1 LQSKAL
7 ISPQEA
13 QCFQKMNFTFN
24 QRAEGSFPEA
34 SMVHRLKSIGFPQRE
49 QVWDRLNSS
58 EKISFSLPHS
68 GQVQMKELK
77 FLSSWN
83 PGQCVGVLVFC
94 GMLILLFF

>member
-1 LQSKAL
+1 
-7 ISPQEA
+7 
-13 QCFQKMNFTFN
+13 
-24 QRAEGSFPEA
+24 
-34 SMVHRLKSIGFPQRE
+34 MVHRLKSIVFPQRE

-77 FLSSWN
+77 FLSPWN

-94 GMLILLFF
+94 GMQSSFFLTHFCILVVLLENFKGRTRGKPRPTHIRNTFSHA